1 MGVNG
6 GTERASSLG
15 VDRGRGRGRGL
26 NTALANKVVGV
37 QTRTEGIL
45 VSDSEVKEGGII
57 NIKPKIKI
65 KRVAT
70 SINQEAVQKCTSG
83 NQGVVASDLVQSE
96 VMVEPPLGKDADVGR
111 SEQQQVENGVMMREL
126 GPAVG
131 NASLAKL
138 ESRISTLELEV
149 LNI

>member
-6 GTERASSLG
+6 GTERVSSLG
-15 VDRGRGRGRGL
+15 IGRGRGRGL

-65 KRVAT
+65 KRMAT
-70 SINQEAVQKCTSG
+70 SINQGVVQKCISG
-83 NQGVVASDLVQSE
+83 NQSIVTSDIVQSE
-96 VMVEPPLGKDADVGR
+96 AMSEPPLGKDADVGR
-111 SEQQQVENGVMMREL
+111 SEQQQVENGVVMREL

-149 LNI
+149 LNN

>member
-6 GTERASSLG
+6 GTERVSSLG
-15 VDRGRGRGRGL
+15 IGRGRGRGRGL

-37 QTRTEGIL
+37 QNRTEGIL
-45 VSDSEVKEGGII
+45 VSDSQVKEGEII
-57 NIKPKIKI
+57 NMRPKIKI

-70 SINQEAVQKCTSG
+70 SINQEAVQKCISG
-83 NQGVVASDLVQSE
+83 NQSVVTSDIVQSE
-96 VMVEPPLGKDADVGR
+96 AMVEPLLGKDADVGR
-111 SEQQQVENGVMMREL
+111 SEQQQVENGVVMREL

-149 LNI
+149 LNN

>member
-6 GTERASSLG
+6 GTERVSSLG
-15 VDRGRGRGRGL
+15 IGRGRGRGL